1 MKNLRKF
8 RGEKGLS
15 QSQLAEKVGVTRA
28 LIVYLEKDNTHS
40 TSHETTLK
48 ICEVFETNP
57 CDLYGLDNLR
67 YYPENKEQMKNLIE
81 ALKEEY
87 EKWDL

>member
-15 QSQLAEKVGVTRA
+15 QWQLAEKVGVTRT
-28 LIVYLEKDNTHS
+28 LIVYLEKDTTHS
-40 TSHETTLK
+40 TSHDTTLK
-48 ICEVFETNP
+48 ICEVLDTNP
-57 CDLYGLDNLR
+57 CDLYGLDNLK
-67 YYPENKEQMKNLIE
+67 YYPENKQQMKRLIDI
-81 ALKEEY
+81 LKEEY